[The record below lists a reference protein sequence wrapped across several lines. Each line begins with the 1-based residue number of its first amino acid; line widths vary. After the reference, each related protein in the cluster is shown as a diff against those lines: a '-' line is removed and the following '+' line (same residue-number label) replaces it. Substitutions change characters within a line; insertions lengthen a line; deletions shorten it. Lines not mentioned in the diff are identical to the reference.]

1 MNADLE
7 QQLNEMGLAYRAV
20 VDRLLVAAVPDA
32 VRSGEGAGLSR
43 LGRVMRRATGYL
55 VAAGVLALVGLG
67 VVFQAKAVRDAETR
81 ADAVRVAAAPRIYT
95 LAYAGDAAA
104 VDEIV
109 RTQRSDGSWANDFLT
124 EQNAAV
130 LRAAGAGAGKA
141 GTVAYRRAVR
151 YLRSRG
157 LRPLS
162 DAELRKRGDFAAA
175 RLLAQK

>member
-7 QQLNEMGLAYRAV
+7 NQLNEMGFAYRAV
-20 VDRLLVAAVPDA
+20 VDRLLVVAVPDA
-32 VRSGEGAGLSR
+32 VQSDDGPETSR
-43 LGRVMRRATGYL
+43 LGRVVRRAVGYL
-55 VAAGVLALVGLG
+55 VAAGVLMLIGLG
-67 VVFQAKAVRDAETR
+67 VVFQAKTIRDAETR
-81 ADAVRVAAAPRIYT
+81 AAAVRIAAAPRIYT

-109 RTQRSDGSWANDFLT
+109 RSQRSDGSWANDFLT

-130 LRAAGAGAGKA
+130 LRTAGTGAGKA
-141 GTVAYRRAVR
+141 VTVAYRRAVR